1 MLQAILRRRRM
12 TAPHPAPELLVP
24 YALGAHDPAT
34 ARHVED
40 CAICRAEVEAL
51 QEAGGLLR
59 GTGVLDR
66 RTETPECPD
75 EFVIAEF
82 VDGRLAPKG
91 RAPVVAHLLTC
102 ARCRALVKAA
112 SDLAAHEVTPV
123 GQAQRRRL
131 RWTLPVGLAAAAVL
145 VLLLLPRGHDD
156 SLPGLR
162 EPTVTST
169 IAPSPI
175 TPAPGA
181 SVARVDSLVW
191 SNVPGA
197 ERYRV
202 RLYDREGSVL
212 WSVETTDTSAA
223 LPDSLGLQLR
233 VPYFWRIEAQAE
245 WMRWTASDLVSF
257 RITGRR

>member
-1 MLQAILRRRRM
+1 
-12 TAPHPAPELLVP
+12 
-24 YALGAHDPAT
+24 
-34 ARHVED
+34 
-40 CAICRAEVEAL
+40 
-51 QEAGGLLR
+51 
-59 GTGVLDR
+59 
-66 RTETPECPD
+66 
-75 EFVIAEF
+75 
-82 VDGRLAPKG
+82 
-91 RAPVVAHLLTC
+91 
-102 ARCRALVKAA
+102 VKAA

-123 GQAQRRRL
+123 GQAHRRRL

-223 LPDSLGLQLR
+223 LPDSLTLQLR

>member
-1 MLQAILRRRRM
+1 M

-34 ARHVED
+34 ARHVGN
-40 CAICRAEVEAL
+40 CAVCRNAIEELREA
-51 QEAGGLLR
+51 AGLLR
-59 GTGVLDR
+59 GPSVFER
-66 RTETPECPD
+66 RTETSDCPD
-75 EFVIAEF
+75 EFIIADF
-82 VDGRLAPKG
+82 VEGRLTPQS
-91 RAPVVAHLLTC
+91 RAPIVAHLLTC
-102 ARCRALVKAA
+102 ARCRALVKAT
-112 SDLAAHEVTPV
+112 SDLAANEVTPV
-123 GQAQRRRL
+123 GQAHRRRL
-131 RWTLPVGLAAAAVL
+131 RWTLPVGLAAAAAL
-145 VLLLLPRGHDD
+145 VLLLLPRGRDA
-156 SLPGLR
+156 STPGLR

-175 TPAPGA
+175 APAPGA

-202 RLYDREGSVL
+202 RLYDGEGSVL
-212 WSVETTDTSAA
+212 WTVETADTLVA
-223 LPDSLGLQLR
+223 LAGSVRLAPG
-233 VPYFWRIEAQAE
+233 VTYFWRVEAQAE